1 MKKKKKKKY
10 FSEFLGRGYE
20 RKMKEGGR
28 VIYKDD
34 IFSAGSFQKL
44 AFRVACSLVQSNRIC
59 MAIKLEYLSPA
70 IKKKKE
76 EKFVSPKHMQIRGWK
91 PRMNHANRDPP
102 FATRN
107 AFIPFGDARIVA
119 RADGRN

>member
-70 IKKKKE
+70 I
-76 EKFVSPKHMQIRGWK
+76 
-91 PRMNHANRDPP
+91 
-102 FATRN
+102 
-107 AFIPFGDARIVA
+107 
-119 RADGRN
+119 